1 MARDAARAPE
11 TTAVGAGRGEAG
23 QPAAEDE
30 LGPPPPRYRNIL
42 YEVEDR
48 IATITI
54 NRVRKFNA
62 LDAATEAEIDD
73 AVQTAIVSDEVGGII
88 VTGAGERAFCA
99 GADIDMISTFTG
111 PQAKEFAYN
120 GQFVFRRIEM
130 SPKPTV
136 AAVNGLALGGGCE
149 LALACQLRV
158 ASEKAVF
165 ALPEVTLGVIPGHGG
180 TVRLPRIVGR
190 GVALEMILSGA
201 RITAQRAYEIGLVNR
216 VVPQEE
222 LLSDS
227 RGLLAGILEKAPLAV
242 RYALESTLRG
252 ETLSAED
259 ALYLEATLF
268 GMACGTED
276 MKEGTRAFLE
286 KRRPEFRGR

>member
-1 MARDAARAPE
+1 VTHGAEADPVNVEREAEPGPDA
-11 TTAVGAGRGEAG
+11 
-23 QPAAEDE
+23 
-30 LGPPPPRYRNIL
+30 PRYGNIL
-42 YEVEDR
+42 YEVAGR

-54 NRVRKFNA
+54 NRPRKFNA

-73 AVQTAIVSDEVGGII
+73 AVQSAIASEDVGAII
-88 VTGAGERAFCA
+88 ITGVGERAFCA
-99 GADIDMISTFTG
+99 GADIQMISGFTG
-111 PQAKEFAYN
+111 PEAKEFAYN

-149 LALACQLRV
+149 LAIACHLRV
-158 ASEKAVF
+158 AADKAVF

-180 TVRLPRIVGR
+180 TVRLPRLVGR
-190 GVALEMILSGA
+190 GIALEMILSGA

-216 VVPQEE
+216 VVPHEE
-222 LLSDS
+222 LLSDC
-227 RGLLAGILEKAPLAV
+227 RGLLAGILDKGPLAV
-242 RYALESTLRG
+242 RYALESTMRA

-286 KRRPEFRGR
+286 KRKPEFRRR